1 MERTFDVNFLLKDA
15 DPAAG
20 LLLALCAGVYAKNQR
35 AFPRRT
41 ASLLTTITNG
51 IPVGDAPQV
60 QLIHAPPHACR
71 HFRKL
76 LAYDIRHSALFA
88 IALLPDAGPTSVA
101 LHVTSVLAKNMTKA
115 KKQYNYTRSQM
126 QGSGDLM
133 SQCLHFPRNAP
144 ADAQRYSH
152 HSVILKP
159 IGQALAQDGIP
170 SCIQCSRSILK
181 RGCFSSNMALA
192 AA

>member
-1 MERTFDVNFLLKDA
+1 MSRKYLGKMERTFDVNFLLKDA

-101 LHVTSVLAKNMTKA
+101 LHVTSILAKNMTKA
-115 KKQYNYTRSQM
+115 KKIVQ
-126 QGSGDLM
+126 
-133 SQCLHFPRNAP
+133 LHAL
-144 ADAQRYSH
+144 ADARVGRSDE
-152 HSVILKP
+152 P
-159 IGQALAQDGIP
+159 MPALPAQCTGRRP
-170 SCIQCSRSILK
+170 TL
-181 RGCFSSNMALA
+181 FSS
-192 AA
+192 